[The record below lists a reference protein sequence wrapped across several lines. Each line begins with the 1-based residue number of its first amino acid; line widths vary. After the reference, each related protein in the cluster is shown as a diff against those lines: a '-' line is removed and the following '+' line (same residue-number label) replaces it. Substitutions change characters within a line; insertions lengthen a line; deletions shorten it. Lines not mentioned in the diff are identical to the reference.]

1 MRTGGKGDVTKSH
14 KAWSF
19 GRTSDVSTPAVANN
33 LLFMLRGNGQV
44 VCFDA
49 ATGQVL
55 WNQRAGRGNYFA
67 SPVVGDGKVYI
78 LSEQGDCTVFA
89 AETALRVLSTNRMNE
104 PFLASPAIS
113 EGQIFL
119 RSSEHLFCIG
129 KRNAAAAARA
139 GAD

>member
-1 MRTGGKGDVTKSH
+1 M
-14 KAWSF
+14 
-19 GRTSDVSTPAVANN
+19 
-33 LLFMLRGNGQV
+33 
-44 VCFDA
+44 
-49 ATGQVL
+49 L

-89 AETALRVLSTNRMNE
+89 AETALRVLSTNAMNE

-119 RSSEHLFCIG
+119 RSSEHLYCIG
-129 KRNAAAAARA
+129 KWKTESAARA